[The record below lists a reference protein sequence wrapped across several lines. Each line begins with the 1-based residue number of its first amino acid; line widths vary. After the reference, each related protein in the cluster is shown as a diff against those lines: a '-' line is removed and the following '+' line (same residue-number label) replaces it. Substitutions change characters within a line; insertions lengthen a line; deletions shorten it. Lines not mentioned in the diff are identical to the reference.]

1 MISKSTLIVEEPEDS
16 SNLQEIE
23 TVSGELH
30 LRFFVPSGKEFAI
43 PAAGIREVMAP
54 APDRITPMPNVSPLL
69 LGTINLRGRVI
80 WVADLGYFLGDTAP
94 LDTDRFELP
103 VIAIEDQEIMLGL
116 AVDRIGNMDW
126 LNPQELQ
133 MPINSPD
140 SLTPFLSGEWL
151 VGDDAKEFVYLL
163 DPVAILRSARW
174 AG

>member
-1 MISKSTLIVEEPEDS
+1 MINKSTFIIDEAEDLS
-16 SNLQEIE
+16 LQEAE
-23 TVSGELH
+23 SLSGELH

-43 PAAGIREVMAP
+43 PAIGIREVMAP
-54 APDRITPMPNVSPLL
+54 SPDRITPMPNVSPLL

-80 WVADLGYFLGDTAP
+80 WVADLGCFLGDTVP

-103 VIAIEDQEIMLGL
+103 VIAIEDQEVMLGL
-116 AVDRIGNMDW
+116 AVDRIGSMDW

-133 MPINSPD
+133 MPINTPD
-140 SLTPFLSGEWL
+140 SLTPFSSGEWL
-151 VGDDAKEFVYLL
+151 VGDDAKECVYLL